1 MDSKKAVALDNL
13 NAGAIGEL
21 FDVEF
26 QKLLDNID
34 DYNTKPDAP
43 REIVIKVRVV
53 PDKTRKV
60 ATSRVEVSAK
70 LAKPQP
76 HESFLFF
83 ERKEGKITA
92 YPDDPNQGEL
102 GIENPAP
109 GAARVLKMS

>member
-1 MDSKKAVALDNL
+1 MDPKKAVDLDNL

-21 FDVEF
+21 FAVEF

-43 REIVIKVRVV
+43 REIVIRVRVV
-53 PDKTRKV
+53 PDKTRRV

-83 ERKEGKITA
+83 EREAGKITA
-92 YPDDPNQGEL
+92 YPDDPNQGSL
-102 GIENPAP
+102 GIEDPAP
-109 GAARVLKMS
+109 GAARVLSMP